1 MPCSLPPPLLLF
13 LYVLRSSPLALP
25 RLSVLHSRH
34 PFHSLL
40 LFPSLCPLCIINAFH
55 SARSL
60 WVPSPV
66 KVVGLQGSRIYSSA
80 TCPNSRVL
88 ASGLVASCKRHQVRM
103 EQAQELVAG
112 IEGVQ
117 QPDVVALIFRQLSE
131 PQDVLAAAAVCR
143 TWRAAATDLS
153 QLRSWQYDDDSAT
166 AAGIKS
172 SATPMQPKTPLPKHW
187 VNPTTHS
194 PFSSFKT
201 PRSLAMLSAPSP
213 IRSLLW
219 PCDRLTDANA
229 VTSNID
235 ENGPSPRT
243 PSPVQ
248 PVAPGGSFLDIV
260 LAQMVIGKF
269 VGDVDISSSRL
280 NDKSLQTIFKSCPR
294 LHTLR
299 LQHLC
304 VPSMYP
310 SNTFDLG
317 PSPLRV
323 GDIGPDNYILPPVL
337 SCGCGQLSERGF
349 AAVRWHCS
357 DLSSVTLVLQ
367 HVISKKVYRQVLS
380 ELGAL
385 PKLHTLSVELRMPSF
400 GQSVKSQLIWQ
411 ENTHCTD
418 KELLALLNAG
428 PPPLSAL
435 ALNRCDLTEAS
446 ISALASSCPNLE
458 AIDLRSSSDI
468 QGEHDIPLNIGA
480 LFQNLTCLSA
490 AALGVFQTPEK
501 LPFESWVMPA
511 LKRLRLET
519 VEPLSLSQLQ
529 TLKCAC
535 ARLESLH
542 LISGTHATLQES
554 HIYPVTDDTILEH
567 GMLNSLST
575 F

>member
-1 MPCSLPPPLLLF
+1 
-13 LYVLRSSPLALP
+13 
-25 RLSVLHSRH
+25 
-34 PFHSLL
+34 
-40 LFPSLCPLCIINAFH
+40 
-55 SARSL
+55 
-60 WVPSPV
+60 
-66 KVVGLQGSRIYSSA
+66 
-80 TCPNSRVL
+80 
-88 ASGLVASCKRHQVRM
+88 
-103 EQAQELVAG
+103 
-112 IEGVQ
+112 
-117 QPDVVALIFRQLSE
+117 
-131 PQDVLAAAAVCR
+131 
-143 TWRAAATDLS
+143 
-153 QLRSWQYDDDSAT
+153 
-166 AAGIKS
+166 
-172 SATPMQPKTPLPKHW
+172 
-187 VNPTTHS
+187 
-194 PFSSFKT
+194 
-201 PRSLAMLSAPSP
+201 MLSAPSP

-229 VTSNID
+229 VNSNID

-280 NDKSLQTIFKSCPR
+280 NDKSLQTIFKSCAR

>member
-1 MPCSLPPPLLLF
+1 MDHAPALDEAPLP
-13 LYVLRSSPLALP
+13 
-25 RLSVLHSRH
+25 
-34 PFHSLL
+34 
-40 LFPSLCPLCIINAFH
+40 NE
-55 SARSL
+55 
-60 WVPSPV
+60 
-66 KVVGLQGSRIYSSA
+66 GS
-80 TCPNSRVL
+80 
-88 ASGLVASCKRHQVRM
+88 
-103 EQAQELVAG
+103 
-112 IEGVQ
+112 Q
-117 QPDVVALIFRQLSE
+117 QPDVVALLFRHLVD

-143 TWRAAATDLS
+143 TWRAAATDAS
-153 QLRSWQYDDDSAT
+153 QLRSWQYDDDLST

-201 PRSLAMLSAPSP
+201 PKSLAMLSAPSP

-219 PCDRLTDANA
+219 PSDRLTDGNA
-229 VTSNID
+229 GISNAED
-235 ENGPSPRT
+235 SGPSPRT

-248 PVAPGGSFLDIV
+248 PIAPGGSFLDIV
-260 LAQMVIGKF
+260 VAQMVIGKF
-269 VGDVDISSSRL
+269 IGDVDISSSRL

-310 SNTFDLG
+310 SNSFDLG

-323 GDIGPDNYILPPVL
+323 GDVGPDRYVLPPVL
-337 SCGCGQLSERGF
+337 SCGCGQLSEKGF
-349 AAVRWHCS
+349 AALRWHCS

-367 HVISKKVYRQVLS
+367 HVISKKVHRQMLT

-411 ENTHCTD
+411 EHTRCTD

-435 ALNRCDLTEAS
+435 ALNRCDLTESS
-446 ISALASSCPNLE
+446 ISALATACPNLE
-458 AIDLRSSSDI
+458 AIDLRSSPDI
-468 QGEHDIPLNIGA
+468 QGEHDIPPSIGA
-480 LFQNLTCLSA
+480 LFQNLRCLSA
-490 AALGVFQTPEK
+490 AALGVFQTSER
-501 LPFESWVMPA
+501 LTFDTWIMPS

-519 VEPLSLSQLQ
+519 MEPLSLSHLQ
-529 TLKCAC
+529 SLKSAC
-535 ARLESLH
+535 SKLESLH
-542 LISGTHATLQES
+542 LISGTHSTVRES
-554 HIYPVTDDTILEH
+554 HICPVTDDTILEY
-567 GMLNSLST
+567 LNN